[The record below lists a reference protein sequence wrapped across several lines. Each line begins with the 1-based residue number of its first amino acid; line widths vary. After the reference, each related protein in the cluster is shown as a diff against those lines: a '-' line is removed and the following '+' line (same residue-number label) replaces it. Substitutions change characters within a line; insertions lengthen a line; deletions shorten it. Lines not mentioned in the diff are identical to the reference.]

1 MTTTY
6 NPETVPVEE
15 SKRLLASEI
24 KIEIA
29 SEQDAHKIVLL
40 TNPLTNA
47 ALTSQPG

>member
-24 KIEIA
+24 KIEI
-29 SEQDAHKIVLL
+29 SQTHLL
-40 TNPLTNA
+40 T
-47 ALTSQPG
+47 QP